1 MFVSYRYHLA
11 ESDPH
16 SPFRQKFDETEVWAG
31 KFKLLAFLSN
41 RI

>member
-11 ESDPH
+11 EPDPH

-31 KFKLLAFLSN
+31 KFTLLPFLSN